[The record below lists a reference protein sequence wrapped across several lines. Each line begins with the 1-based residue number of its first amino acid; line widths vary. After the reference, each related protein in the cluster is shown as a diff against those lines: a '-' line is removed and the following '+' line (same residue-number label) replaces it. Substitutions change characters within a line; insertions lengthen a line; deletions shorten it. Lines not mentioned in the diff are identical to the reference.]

1 MTDLELHTPAV
12 VHGLTQ
18 EQVDLV
24 KRTIAKDT
32 TDDELALFVQ
42 VCNRTGL
49 DPFARQIYAV
59 SRYDS
64 REKRKVMSIQ
74 TSIDGYRLIAERSGR
89 YAGQTPIEWCDES
102 GQWVDVWLSDKF
114 PAAARVGVY
123 KAGFVGPLMRVATWQ
138 QYVQTDRDGGVTSM
152 WKRMPALMLG
162 KCAEA
167 LALRA
172 AFPAELSGLY
182 TSEEMG
188 DVIDVPS
195 VEAPPAEPLADAG
208 THEAIRSMVANLP
221 DDLREQFLGWYT
233 DQGFPPIK
241 TADRLTERQASV
253 VCDFIDQLDQSAA
266 PAAVGQEQDDTG
278 IPGPD
283 VAAPASTEPLVIPA
297 ENSPAKAIREQ
308 HLSDKAKAS

>member
-1 MTDLELHTPAV
+1 MSAIELHTPSA
-12 VHGLTQ
+12 HGLTH
-18 EQVDLV
+18 EQVELV

-59 SRYDS
+59 SRWDN

-89 YAGQTPIEWCDES
+89 YAGQTPIQWCNDKGE
-102 GQWVDVWLSDKF
+102 WVDVWLSKDF

-123 KAGFVGPLMRVATWQ
+123 KQGFVEPLVRTATWT
-138 QYVQTDRDGGVTSM
+138 QYVQTDKDGGVTPM

-195 VEAPPAEPLADAG
+195 VVVPAEPLADAA
-208 THEAIRSMVANLP
+208 THEALRNMLRALEP
-221 DDLREQFLGWYT
+221 DQQAEMKAWLAENE
-233 DQGFPPIK
+233 FPPFGEH
-241 TADRLTERQASV
+241 DRLTESQADRIATRIEEYPESGV
-253 VCDFIDQLDQSAA
+253 LDPLCECGHPRKAHNDWWDLGDAEANGGPSSGMGCDECDCSDVRSAA
-266 PAAVGQEQDDTG
+266 
-278 IPGPD
+278 
-283 VAAPASTEPLVIPA
+283 
-297 ENSPAKAIREQ
+297 
-308 HLSDKAKAS
+308 